1 MLIFYAPKMIYKM
14 EVTFMELVCA
24 SPCFTAMCCF
34 SLEKKLLG
42 DRALDQDAFMP
53 RQRLAAR
60 GNATTFPLA
69 WEDMLQ
75 HLERAAAQASTGTLK
90 LPRIGSELA
99 ETVSVIIKTMD
110 SSQDKQALSQVIH
123 QARVR
128 RAVVL
133 ELIRE
138 AQKRGHAAYKNV
150 DWAQAVARADALPED
165 GVPEDIVAILPHD
178 EDLSNVLRQKAAT
191 PVRENLTLDAVAT
204 EFAYMCKP
212 NAVVN
217 EKSSAGMG
225 DANAQQ
231 VTALEATQTQTDAVH
246 AAMTVATGNRV
257 LDQFEPWYFAFAFAY
272 VFPFCTAMPD
282 PPAWSKK
289 PRYRRAED
297 APRVDLE
304 AWMRCMA
311 RRCEAQVNRDW
322 VFGFASWNLFF
333 RSSVNLSRTVQA
345 YTDPVYDE
353 AKQKLRK
360 LTAEDI
366 EEGAVQLARA
376 LNGQYIDS
384 KGKPRSVNGDVSKLQ
399 YVKNLKPAARKLLR
413 NMRHTARSL
422 PGTQEARRQ
431 MRFEIEAM
439 RIRYGVPL
447 FVTFSPD
454 ESHQMLYIRMA
465 RAMDP
470 VRAASVWQEW
480 ECGDRNFPPL
490 DDNRHF
496 PVSVEAVRRMLPTW
510 EQRRKVLARDP
521 LASVDGFH
529 VICLLLLKCVFG
541 VNVCPQCP
549 RCVTTRTACADRAG
563 SSATL
568 AGGVFG
574 RVDAVY
580 MSVEAQ
586 KSTGSLHAHC
596 QVFVQCLHQHT
607 PLTEIFQLVETRLEG
622 LRAAYLQYN
631 SHVVHMTYSGQTE
644 EEIEAGIARAEG
656 TWPEH
661 AADATMTAYPH
672 YQRARATKPR
682 DKTEAEEWEKQYL
695 QTDVVALQYLKQHH
709 YHPIDPKTGERQPDR
724 RIGRENVRATFLA
737 SAGYV
742 PLPPFYVRVRWHGT
756 ALPTVVERIAWVHSL
771 APVVIAG

>member
-1 MLIFYAPKMIYKM
+1 MHSKHPK
-14 EVTFMELVCA
+14 
-24 SPCFTAMCCF
+24 
-34 SLEKKLLG
+34 
-42 DRALDQDAFMP
+42 
-53 RQRLAAR
+53 
-60 GNATTFPLA
+60 
-69 WEDMLQ
+69 
-75 HLERAAAQASTGTLK
+75 H
-90 LPRIGSELA
+90 
-99 ETVSVIIKTMD
+99 
-110 SSQDKQALSQVIH
+110 
-123 QARVR
+123 
-128 RAVVL
+128 
-133 ELIRE
+133 
-138 AQKRGHAAYKNV
+138 
-150 DWAQAVARADALPED
+150 
-165 GVPEDIVAILPHD
+165 
-178 EDLSNVLRQKAAT
+178 
-191 PVRENLTLDAVAT
+191 PVREHLTLEAVET

-217 EKSSAGMG
+217 ESRSAGIG
-225 DANAQQ
+225 DINAQQ
-231 VTALEATQTQTDAVH
+231 VTALEAWRTHTDDGHGAQD
-246 AAMTVATGNRV
+246 ALTVATGNRV

-289 PRYRRAED
+289 PRYRRVGT
-297 APRVDLE
+297 APRVGLE
-304 AWMRCMA
+304 EWMRCMA

-333 RSSVNLSRTVQA
+333 RSSVNLSRTVHA
-345 YTDPVYDE
+345 YSDPVYDE
-353 AKQKLRK
+353 ATQKSRT
-360 LTAEDI
+360 LTVEDI
-366 EEGAVQLARA
+366 EEGAVQLVRA

-399 YVKNLKPAARKLLR
+399 YVRHLKPAARKLLG

-465 RAMDP
+465 RTRAMDP
-470 VRAASVWQEW
+470 VRAASAWQEW
-480 ECGDRNFPPL
+480 PCGDRDFPPL
-490 DDNRHF
+490 DGDRRF

-529 VICLLLLKCVFG
+529 VICLLLLKYLFG
-541 VNVCPQCP
+541 VNVCPRCP
-549 RCVTTRTACADRAG
+549 RCVHMRTACIDRAG

-580 MSVEAQ
+580 ISVEAQ
-586 KSTGSLHAHC
+586 KSTGSLHAHT

-607 PLTEIFQLVETRLEG
+607 PLTEIFQLVETRLDR
-622 LRAAYLQYN
+622 LRTAYLQYN
-631 SHVVHMTYSGQTE
+631 AHVVHATYSGKTE
-644 EEIEAGIARAEG
+644 EEIAAGIAEAER

-661 AADATMTAYPH
+661 AADTTMTAYPH
-672 YQRARATKPR
+672 YQRARATEPR
-682 DKTEAEEWEKQYL
+682 DKTEAVEWEKQYL

-709 YHPIDPKTGERQPDR
+709 YHPIDPNTGERKPLTGCQKRDR
-724 RIGRENVRATFLA
+724 PGECKSDFPREHWLCADAAVLRPGAAWLCRQRSQEPPRCALWPLWSLLVEWLPSSTASCSTWRQRRRSSSIPFAFQVCDMRQESDAQTTPGHRIGRP
-737 SAGYV
+737 AGARR
-742 PLPPFYVRVRWHGT
+742 PDGIL
-756 ALPTVVERIAWVHSL
+756 
-771 APVVIAG
+771 